1 MVKWKLAKQVKIRG
15 HIGGEVTQ
23 CSKGAILHK
32 RNWNMWKW
40 IGIQKI
46 FSVLW
51 TLGQDRKWKNTN
63 YAFMLFNHFS
73 SLHTLNRP
81 SVWISEGS
89 CEFNFTDKLRWV
101 DGGGSSKIIRIPVP
115 SNYKI
120 KRKSSLVVR
129 QWPSFK
135 STQSKD
141 IGHGF
146 PYDEISWARILKM
159 MIF

>member
-1 MVKWKLAKQVKIRG
+1 MTSKN
-15 HIGGEVTQ
+15 GGYHHSHVV
-23 CSKGAILHK
+23 ILV
-32 RNWNMWKW
+32 
-40 IGIQKI
+40 IL
-46 FSVLW
+46 FF
-51 TLGQDRKWKNTN
+51 N
-63 YAFMLFNHFS
+63 YFS

-101 DGGGSSKIIRIPVP
+101 DGRGSSKIIRIPVP

-141 IGHGF
+141 IVMVSLKMKYPELEYWKRWYFHS
-146 PYDEISWARILKM
+146 DDDIENDDILRVMMMLKM

>member
-15 HIGGEVTQ
+15 HIGEEVTQ

-32 RNWNMWKW
+32 RNWNMLKG

-46 FSVLW
+46 FSVIW

-141 IGHGF
+141 IGHGLF
-146 PYDEISWARILKM
+146 PL
-159 MIF
+159 